1 MFSATAPS
9 EHNIWILRR
18 FPSDHQ
24 LASQFKQWA
33 KNDWLVQ
40 KKKSLFRSLCSTFND
55 LEKFNELK
63 TLNPYIYNTFSFN
76 FFKNLFTHCA
86 ILLLKNN
93 MELIEEETAW
103 NNCSIILI
111 PFNRRVTSNSNDSTK
126 MLIWCLALR
135 GLSSNSYFHFSFF
148 LHPI

>member
-1 MFSATAPS
+1 MFSAAAPS

-63 TLNPYIYNTFSFN
+63 THTYMIFFISF
-76 FFKNLFTHCA
+76 FFLNLFTHCE

-126 MLIWCLALR
+126 MLICSLALWE
-135 GLSSNSYFHFSFF
+135 
-148 LHPI
+148 II

>member
-1 MFSATAPS
+1 MFSAAAPS

-63 TLNPYIYNTFSFN
+63 THTY
-76 FFKNLFTHCA
+76 
-86 ILLLKNN
+86 
-93 MELIEEETAW
+93 
-103 NNCSIILI
+103 IILFHLIFLKIYSPTVQFSCSKTIWNWLRKKQLETTAQSFWYHSTDVSLPI
-111 PFNRRVTSNSNDSTK
+111 PMILQKCWFVVWVFEK
-126 MLIWCLALR
+126 
-135 GLSSNSYFHFSFF
+135 
-148 LHPI
+148 